1 MNVRCEAVGL
11 ECIWHTHTA
20 PGRSRA
26 SAEGR
31 GTAKYMH
38 SAADGHLHLTQRLLQ
53 HLQSPSRVTGAR
65 GRPLPHRTAP
75 DPPNLPRTNTICA
88 APSRAAST
96 PAALVCLQS
105 VSAGSSPLL
114 SPRERRPRG
123 VIRMRVDPHDLEL
136 SSRRWL
142 GSSKARVRQDGQT
155 RIWAE
160 SFDPGTC
167 REVVGRA
174 GDSHWAQSCHAARS
188 ASTTLRACAR
198 LSTPHSNWAQN
209 ADSVRRL

>member
-1 MNVRCEAVGL
+1 MHLAHPHSTGPLSRLGGGPWDSQIHAFSR
-11 ECIWHTHTA
+11 
-20 PGRSRA
+20 GRP
-26 SAEGR
+26 
-31 GTAKYMH
+31 
-38 SAADGHLHLTQRLLQ
+38 
-53 HLQSPSRVTGAR
+53 SPSHPTPTTTPSIALPRHRCAR

-174 GDSHWAQSCHAARS
+174 GDSHWAQSCPAARS

-198 LSTPHSNWAQN
+198 LSTPHSNWAKN
-209 ADSVRRL
+209 AGSVRRL